1 MDTCLINKCT
11 CGRVADVDV
20 TYTNSAAFG
29 PRSMSA
35 GAYEDIAN
43 SASERNEYQ
52 GEGASPLEK
61 PSVSARQE
69 HRLFMGVLGSL
80 AVTMDLH

>member
-1 MDTCLINKCT
+1 MMERIHANC
-11 CGRVADVDV
+11 
-20 TYTNSAAFG
+20 AAFG

-61 PSVSARQE
+61 PSVSGRQE

-80 AVTMDLH
+80 TVTMDLH